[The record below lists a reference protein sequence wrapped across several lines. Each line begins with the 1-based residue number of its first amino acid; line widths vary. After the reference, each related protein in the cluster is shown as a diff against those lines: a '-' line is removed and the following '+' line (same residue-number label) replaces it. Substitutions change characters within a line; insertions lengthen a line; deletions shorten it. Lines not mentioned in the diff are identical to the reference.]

1 MRRSIPVARA
11 RRPMTRRSIWPA
23 LFVAVGAVVKSV
35 GARADEAAPVAPQ
48 TFTLGQ
54 AMLRRRSLSK
64 RPRGARAGRG
74 VGCRRLDREVGIPAA
89 TRYHLAVEPRHG
101 QQRLRS
107 IAAAVGDSLDVR
119 SGPDL
124 GVRRQRLG
132 ERHRHAVF
140 VAAVRFRCSRRD
152 RGRRGG
158 RRGPLAGQRG
168 ADASRRSDR
177 RRHGLSH
184 HRRGTA
190 RRAGDAGR
198 PGRPFCSPMSC
209 TPWWRIS
216 CGRARKHRGATR
228 NRPLPERGLSKP
240 GRPSHSRRSPW
251 RGFWA

>member
-1 MRRSIPVARA
+1 
-11 RRPMTRRSIWPA
+11 MTRRLIWRGS
-23 LFVAVGAVVKSV
+23 LRGGVGAVGRSV
-35 GARADEAAPVAPQ
+35 GARVDEAGRRAADVHARPGDAV
-48 TFTLGQ
+48 
-54 AMLRRRSLSK
+54 RRRSLSK

-107 IAAAVGDSLDVR
+107 IAAAVGDSRDVR
-119 SGPDL
+119 SGPGL

-132 ERHRHAVF
+132 ERHRHAVL

-168 ADASRRSDR
+168 ADASRRPDR

-198 PGRPFCSPMSC
+198 RGRAGSCSPMSC

-216 CGRARKHRGATR
+216 CGRARKHRGATP
-228 NRPLPERGLSKP
+228 NMPPPERD
-240 GRPSHSRRSPW
+240 
-251 RGFWA
+251 